1 MKKQIIAYIG
11 LILAICLNVHASE
24 KINVAISAAP
34 NNLNPF
40 FSTDANSQN
49 INRLVHMALIDFN
62 QKMQFEC
69 KACLSFNESIL
80 NGKQIINFNLRE
92 DLTFADGSPATSTD
106 VINSWEYF
114 AKNEKINSTFM
125 AAFKS
130 IEKITAV
137 DKYHLSIIFKSF
149 SLENLS
155 NLALLKIIKLK
166 NPNSESKEVA
176 DVIGCGDY
184 VLTDVQPLEVT
195 VTPKDQSKPIFVF
208 KVVKDETTLALKL
221 INKEIDLAVA
231 NISPRKIQW
240 LKTKAKML
248 TVWDMP
254 SGNYLFMGLN
264 HNREVFKDIKVRKAI
279 SLLIP
284 REDILKYKLKNT
296 AILSNGMFS
305 PAFAE
310 MYESAPIEF
319 YNKIEA
325 RKLLKEAGFVKNTNG
340 ILEKNG
346 RELEIDW
353 KVSNNKASI
362 EVVEVIQHFLEQE
375 GFKISLS
382 IQEWGT
388 YMSAFKGGKF
398 DIVIGQ
404 WIGFTGP
411 DMLKFVFHSKS
422 VPPVA
427 GNRTSYNNP
436 DFDKVVDAA
445 TIETNASKRV
455 TLYKE
460 AMNIANRDYA
470 YVNLWHPNIVWIGS
484 NCLKNIV
491 LEPTG
496 GFYPLLKITKSHE
509 GECGK

>member
-1 MKKQIIAYIG
+1 MMKQIIPFIG
-11 LILAICLNVHASE
+11 LILSAFLSVHASE
-24 KINVAISAAP
+24 EISVAISAAP

-69 KACLSFNESIL
+69 KACLSFEEKIV
-80 NGKQIINFNLRE
+80 NGKQVVNFKLR
-92 DLTFADGSPATSTD
+92 DNLTFSDGTPVTSFD
-106 VINSWEYF
+106 VVSSWMNF
-114 AKNEKINSTFM
+114 AKNEKIKSTFM
-125 AAFKS
+125 GAFKS
-130 IEKITAV
+130 IEKITAL
-137 DKYHLSIIFKSF
+137 DKYNLTIVFNSF

-155 NLALLKIIKLK
+155 NLSLMKIVKLK
-166 NPNSESKEVA
+166 NPNNEPRDYS

-184 VLTDVQPLEVT
+184 TITNVKPLEVT
-195 VTPKDQSKPIFVF
+195 VAPKDQSKLTFVF

-221 INKEIDLAVA
+221 INKEIDLSVA
-231 NISPRKIQW
+231 NMSPRKIEW
-240 LKTKAKML
+240 LKSQAKML
-248 TVWDMP
+248 TVWNMP

-264 HNREVFKDIKVRKAI
+264 HNREIFKDIKVRRAI

-284 REDILKYKLKNT
+284 REEILKYKLRNT

-305 PAFAE
+305 PAFVE
-310 MYESAPIEF
+310 MHDSAPVES
-319 YNKIEA
+319 YDPIEA
-325 RKLLKEAGFVKNTNG
+325 RKLLQEAGFTKNSNG
-340 ILEKNG
+340 VLEKNG
-346 RELEIDW
+346 IKMEIDW

-362 EVVEVIQHFLEQE
+362 EVVEVIQHFLERE
-375 GFKISLS
+375 GFKINLS

-404 WIGFTGP
+404 WVGFTGP

-422 VPPVA
+422 IPPVA
-427 GNRTSYNNP
+427 GNRTSYNNLN
-436 DFDKVVDAA
+436 FDKVVDAA
-445 TIETNASKRV
+445 TVETNASQR
-455 TLYKE
+455 TILYKK
-460 AMNIANRDYA
+460 AMKIANQDYA

-484 NCLKNIV
+484 NCLREIQ

-496 GFYPLLKITKSHE
+496 GFYPLLKIIKNHE
-509 GECGK
+509 GACEK